1 MVQGLANLGRGIGS
15 IGRRSTET
23 CITRRKEEA
32 QKTVLSN
39 INKYTLSLWQI
50 LSKALV
56 Y

>member
-15 IGRRSTET
+15 IGRSTET